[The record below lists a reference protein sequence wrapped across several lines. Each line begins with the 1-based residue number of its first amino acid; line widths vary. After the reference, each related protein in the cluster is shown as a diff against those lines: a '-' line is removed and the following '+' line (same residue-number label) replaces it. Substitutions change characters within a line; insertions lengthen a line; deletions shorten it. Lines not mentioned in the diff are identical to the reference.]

1 MQGHVSEGVKT
12 MNIIRDRACHQG
24 SIKDMFV
31 SQGDAPY
38 TYQPGSVMMI
48 PTNISPANALKEL
61 MYERLR
67 ELQQVNL
74 CQT

>member
-1 MQGHVSEGVKT
+1 
-12 MNIIRDRACHQG
+12 
-24 SIKDMFV
+24 MFV

-67 ELQQVNL
+67 DWQPRMIADGSM
-74 CQT
+74 